1 MKFFILFL
9 IYTLLY
15 CTLAVILILSFYVH
29 RMMVIEE
36 SNFLM
41 MSGAVFVLFGFFF
54 MMFTS
59 VMFVD
64 IIGVVRSGVTGIIV
78 FSQ

>member
-9 IYTLLY
+9 IYTFLY

-36 SNFLM
+36 SSFLM
-41 MSGAVFVLFGFFF
+41 MSGAVFLLFGFFF

>member
-1 MKFFILFL
+1 
-9 IYTLLY
+9 
-15 CTLAVILILSFYVH
+15 
-29 RMMVIEE
+29 MMVIEE